1 MYDLDK
7 RNPEPAASQAWAAL
21 ASSIVL
27 PFIIGCDAILG
38 KHTSQL
44 KHFPID
50 LLSKLWYV
58 LDMPSLTPK
67 VIDGHTYY
75 YARYCQR
82 VDGKPKIVRQ
92 VYLGK
97 IEDLVAAAE
106 SARQLPQPQ
115 ESVVAAF
122 GDVVALWQIAERLEV
137 LSLLDSTLPAKRDQ
151 GLCCGQYLLL
161 AAINRAVAPTSKLQ
175 FADWYRQTVLTR
187 LLPADPAWLS
197 SQNFWNHMDRITADH
212 IAAFEQ
218 HMSQR
223 LIARL
228 HLDLRALVYDG
239 TNFFT
244 YINTRTPSELPQR
257 GHNKQKR
264 GDLRQVSLGLLV
276 STDFHIPLLHWVYAG
291 NVADSVEFRSITEDL
306 AAHYRE
312 LAQTCEHITLV
323 FDKGNNSEEGFGT
336 LATSPFHFVGSLVPS
351 QHADLLAVPRR
362 RFHALPNPRLDG
374 VEAYRTV
381 KKVFGRTYTVLVTF
395 NQNLLDGQMQ
405 GLTANLNKARR
416 KLRELQQQLRR
427 WREGKLKGKRPT
439 LAGVQNQ
446 VGAICSAQHLK
457 SLLKAEVKEV
467 RRGLELT
474 FSADQAAL
482 DRLCR
487 VQLGKTILFTDNTDW
502 SDEEIV
508 LAYRSQYHIE
518 DAFKEMKNP
527 HFLHWSPMFH
537 WTDSK
542 IRVHAFYCVLSLTL
556 SSILQREVCQK
567 GEPLSINRLLEE
579 LGGIRETLVIYPRR
593 QGQRQNP
600 TATCL
605 TRMNPLQ
612 QRLFSLLDL
621 KRYAPVPR

>member
-1 MYDLDK
+1 
-7 RNPEPAASQAWAAL
+7 
-21 ASSIVL
+21 
-27 PFIIGCDAILG
+27 
-38 KHTSQL
+38 
-44 KHFPID
+44 
-50 LLSKLWYV
+50 
-58 LDMPSLTPK
+58 MPSLTPK
-67 VIDGHTYY
+67 IIDGHTYF

-82 VDGKPKIVRQ
+82 VQGKPKIVRQ

-106 SARQLPQPQ
+106 AARQPPPPQ
-115 ESVVAAF
+115 ETVVAAF
-122 GDVVALWQIAERLEV
+122 GDVAALWQIAERLEI
-137 LSLLDSTLPAKRDQ
+137 LPLLDSTLPAKRDQ
-151 GLCCGQYLLL
+151 GLSCGQYLLL

-197 SQNFWNHMDRITADH
+197 SQNFWNHMDRVTADH

-218 HMSQR
+218 QMSRR
-223 LIARL
+223 LIERL
-228 HLDLRALVYDG
+228 ELDLRALVYDG

-244 YINTRTPSELPQR
+244 YINTRTPAKLPQR

-276 STDFHIPLLHWVYAG
+276 STDFHIPLLHRVYAG
-291 NVADSVEFRSITEDL
+291 NVADSVEFRSVTEEL
-306 AAHYRE
+306 AVHYRA

-323 FDKGNNSEEGFGT
+323 FDKGNNNEEAFDT
-336 LATSPFHFVGSLVPS
+336 LAASPFHFVGSLVPS

-362 RFHALPNPRLDG
+362 RFRALTNPRLDG
-374 VEAYRTV
+374 VEVYRTE
-381 KKVFGRTYTVLVTF
+381 KKVFGRPHTVLVTF
-395 NQNLLDGQMQ
+395 NQHLFDGQMQ
-405 GLTANLNKARR
+405 GLTASLNKARR

-427 WREGKLKGKRPT
+427 WREGQVKGGKRPT

-446 VGAICSAQHLK
+446 VRAICSAQHLK
-457 SLLKAEVKEV
+457 SVFKAEVKEV
-467 RRGLELT
+467 GGGLELSFGT
-474 FSADQAAL
+474 DTAAL

-487 VQLGKTILFTDNTDW
+487 LQLGKTILFTDNADW
-502 SDEEIV
+502 SDEQIV

-518 DAFKEMKNP
+518 DAFKQMKNP

-542 IRVHAFYCVLSLTL
+542 IRVHAFYCVLALTL
-556 SSILQREVCQK
+556 SSALQREVWQK

-579 LGGIRETLVIYPRR
+579 LRGIQETLLIYPRR
-593 QGQRQNP
+593 QGQRQNR

-621 KRYAPVPR
+621 QRYAPVTR

>member
-1 MYDLDK
+1 
-7 RNPEPAASQAWAAL
+7 
-21 ASSIVL
+21 
-27 PFIIGCDAILG
+27 
-38 KHTSQL
+38 
-44 KHFPID
+44 
-50 LLSKLWYV
+50 
-58 LDMPSLTPK
+58 MPSLTPK

-82 VDGKPKIVRQ
+82 VEGRPKIVRQ

-106 SARQLPQPQ
+106 SNRQPPQPQ
-115 ESVVAAF
+115 ETVVAAF
-122 GDVVALWQIAERLEV
+122 GDVAALWQVAERLEV
-137 LSLLDSTLPAKRDQ
+137 LPLLDSILPAKRDQ
-151 GLCCGQYLLL
+151 GLSCGQYLLL
-161 AAINRAVAPTSKLQ
+161 AALNRVVAPTSKLQ
-175 FADWYRQTVLTR
+175 FAEWYRQTILTR

-197 SQNFWNHMDRITADH
+197 SQNFWNHMDLVTADH
-212 IAAFEQ
+212 ITAFEQ
-218 HMSQR
+218 QMSRR
-223 LIARL
+223 LIERL
-228 HLDLRALVYDG
+228 QLDLRALVYDG

-244 YINTRTPSELPQR
+244 YINTRTPATLPRR

-291 NVADSVEFRSITEDL
+291 NVADSVEFRSVTEEL
-306 AAHYRE
+306 AVHYRE

-323 FDKGNNSEEGFGT
+323 FDKGNNSQEAFDT
-336 LATSPFHFVGSLVPS
+336 LAASPFHFVGSLVPS

-362 RFHALPNPRLDG
+362 RFRALPNPRLDG
-374 VEAYRTV
+374 VEVYRTE
-381 KKVFGRTYTVLVTF
+381 KKVFGRPHTVVVTF
-395 NQNLLDGQMQ
+395 NQRLLDGQMQ
-405 GLTANLNKARR
+405 GLTANLNKARG

-446 VGAICSAQHLK
+446 VRSICSAQHLK
-457 SLLKAEVKEV
+457 SILKAEVKQV
-467 RRGLELT
+467 RRGLELI
-474 FSADQAAL
+474 FSTDQSAL

-487 VQLGKTILFTDNTDW
+487 LQLGKTILFTDNADW

-518 DAFKEMKNP
+518 DAFKQMKNP

-542 IRVHAFYCVLSLTL
+542 IRVHAFYCVLALTL
-556 SSILQREVCQK
+556 SSVLQREVWHK

-579 LGGIRETLVIYPRR
+579 LGEIRETLVIYPRR
-593 QGQRQNP
+593 QGQRQNQ

-612 QRLFSLLDL
+612 QRLFSRLDL
-621 KRYAPVPR
+621 QRYASIPR

>member
-1 MYDLDK
+1 MTATFTTT
-7 RNPEPAASQAWAAL
+7 PAIVSASRVSPR
-21 ASSIVL
+21 SS
-27 PFIIGCDAILG
+27 A
-38 KHTSQL
+38 
-44 KHFPID
+44 
-50 LLSKLWYV
+50 
-58 LDMPSLTPK
+58 
-67 VIDGHTYY
+67 
-75 YARYCQR
+75 
-82 VDGKPKIVRQ
+82 Q

-106 SARQLPQPQ
+106 ATRQPPQPQ
-115 ESVVAAF
+115 ETVVAAF
-122 GDVVALWQIAERLEV
+122 GDVAALWQVAERLEV
-137 LSLLDSTLPAKRDQ
+137 LPLLDSILPAKRDQ
-151 GLCCGQYLLL
+151 GLSCGQYLLL

-175 FADWYRQTVLTR
+175 FADWYRQTILTR

-197 SQNFWNHMDRITADH
+197 SQNFWNHMDLVTADH
-212 IAAFEQ
+212 ITAFEQ
-218 HMSQR
+218 QMSRR
-223 LIARL
+223 LIERL
-228 HLDLRALVYDG
+228 QLDLRALVYDG

-244 YINTRTPSELPQR
+244 YINTRTPATLPQR

-276 STDFHIPLLHWVYAG
+276 STDFHIPLWHWVYAG
-291 NVADSVEFRSITEDL
+291 NVADSVEFRSVTEEL
-306 AAHYRE
+306 AVHYRE

-323 FDKGNNSEEGFGT
+323 FDKGNNSEEAFDT
-336 LATSPFHFVGSLVPS
+336 LTASPFHFVGSLVPS

-362 RFHALPNPRLDG
+362 RFRALPNPRLDG
-374 VEAYRTV
+374 VEVYRTE
-381 KKVFGRTYTVLVTF
+381 KKVFGRPHTVVITF

-405 GLTANLNKARR
+405 GLTANLKKARA

-446 VGAICSAQHLK
+446 VRSICSAQHLK
-457 SLLKAEVKEV
+457 SIFKAEVKEV
-467 RRGLELT
+467 RRGLELI
-474 FSADQAAL
+474 FSTDQSAL

-487 VQLGKTILFTDNTDW
+487 VQLGKTILFTDNADW

-508 LAYRSQYHIE
+508 LAYRSQHHIE
-518 DAFKEMKNP
+518 DAFKQMKNP

-542 IRVHAFYCVLSLTL
+542 IRVHAFYCVLALTL
-556 SSILQREVCQK
+556 SSVLQREVWRQ

-593 QGQRQNP
+593 QGQRQNQ

-605 TRMNPLQ
+605 TRMSPLQ
-612 QRLFSLLDL
+612 QRLLSLLDL
-621 KRYAPVPR
+621 QRYAPIPC